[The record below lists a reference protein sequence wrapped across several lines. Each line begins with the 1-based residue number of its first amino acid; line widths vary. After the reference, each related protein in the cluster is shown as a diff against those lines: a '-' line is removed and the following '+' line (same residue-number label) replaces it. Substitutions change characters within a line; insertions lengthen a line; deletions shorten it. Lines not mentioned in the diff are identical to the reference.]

1 MSSYTKLYT
10 VGSIIK
16 YLNKKYPDIKIKPY
30 TFRFWEKKFT
40 NIKPYKIINK
50 RKYYNYKSLIEIEK
64 IIFLLKNKKY
74 SISGAKN
81 FFKKRKYGLD
91 ELNQNNVDKDN
102 LKTNLQFKLKL
113 LNEKLKNLKNK
124 WQKKA
129 R

>member
-1 MSSYTKLYT
+1 ML
-10 VGSIIK
+10 
-16 YLNKKYPDIKIKPY
+16 
-30 TFRFWEKKFT
+30 FRS
-40 NIKPYKIINK
+40 K

-64 IIFLLKNKKY
+64 IIFFLKNKKY